1 MVGLMGTA
9 SAVFD
14 LVSKHYT
21 ASSTSFAKIA
31 RHIMVRS
38 PACARF
44 RQVGWIELSILRC
57 DAECREFWLPG
68 KLPQHFIELIDCAAA
83 GRTSDVFRQ
92 RKIRL
97 WATHYRWKFEKR
109 LSL

>member
-1 MVGLMGTA
+1 MVGLLRTA

-14 LVSKHYT
+14 LVSKDYT

-31 RHIMVRS
+31 RHIMVSS

-44 RQVGWIELSILRC
+44 RQVGWIEPLSC
-57 DAECREFWLPG
+57 GATPSVASSGCRT
-68 KLPQHFIELIDCAAA
+68 KLPQHFVELIDCAAA

-97 WATHYRWKFEKR
+97 RATHYRWKF
-109 LSL
+109 